1 MTMKSWS
8 CVIATILIGLSSGNM
23 CEAAELIVL
32 TNQGAVP
39 GVEILAAAFARTS
52 GHKVT
57 VLQEVGAALE
67 QRLNSGPADLITLN
81 PEAMEG
87 LAKKGKVVAG
97 TVTPFTLAGLGV
109 SVRAGAPKPD
119 ISTVEAYRAT
129 LLAAKLIG
137 YSRGCSGQHI
147 AEGIAELGLTEKLK
161 PKVVLTGG
169 GTGPVTFFLARGD
182 FELGIQQTNI
192 MVGAPGTDYVG
203 PLPGFLNKP
212 CPTSVALLG
221 VCVER
226 AGCRAGD
233 DQVHGFTGGC
243 AAPSQGPSRAGQE
256 MNARDDARGS
266 STQTVPQVKRRYF
279 LNGAYNTEPRG
290 QIFTFA
296 VHRKYTRVT
305 RLALLIS

>member
-1 MTMKSWS
+1 MTLKSWS
-8 CVIATILIGLSSGNM
+8 CAIGAILIGLSSGDM

-32 TNQGAVP
+32 TGQGGAP
-39 GVEILAAAFARTS
+39 GVQILAAAFARTS

-67 QRLNSGPADLITLN
+67 QRLDSGPADLITQN

-87 LAKKGKVVAG
+87 LAKQGKVVAG

-129 LLAAKLIG
+129 LLAAKSIG
-137 YSRGCSGQHI
+137 YSRGCSGQHV
-147 AEGIAELGLTEKLK
+147 AEGIAQLGLTEKLK
-161 PKVVLTGG
+161 PKVVITGG

-203 PLPGFLNKP
+203 PVPGFLNKP
-212 CPTSVALLG
+212 CPNSVALLA
-221 VCVER
+221 VSKEQDAAR
-226 AGCRAGD
+226 AMIKFM
-233 DQVHGFTGGC
+233 VSPE
-243 AAPSQGPSRAGQE
+243 AAPLLREVHQE
-256 MNARDDARGS
+256 PAN
-266 STQTVPQVKRRYF
+266 
-279 LNGAYNTEPRG
+279 
-290 QIFTFA
+290 
-296 VHRKYTRVT
+296 
-305 RLALLIS
+305 